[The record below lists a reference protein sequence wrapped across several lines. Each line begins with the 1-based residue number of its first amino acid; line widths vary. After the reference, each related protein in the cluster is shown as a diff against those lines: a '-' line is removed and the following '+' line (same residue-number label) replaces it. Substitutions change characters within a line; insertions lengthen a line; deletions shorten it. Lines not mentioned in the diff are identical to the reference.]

1 MSRELPGDAYRI
13 RASEL
18 NAEARQETNAERRK
32 ELKRLAMAYLRL
44 ADQAERNAQNNVVYE
59 TPPRAPV
66 QQQQQQQQ
74 QRRRRS
80 RTSVLGGTRHAW
92 LRMASS

>member
-1 MSRELPGDAYRI
+1 MTAGEVSRELPGDAYRI

-18 NAEARQETNAERRK
+18 NAEARQEPDAERRK
-32 ELKRLAMAYLRL
+32 ELKSLAMAYLRL

-59 TPPRAPV
+59 TPAQRPAA

-74 QRRRRS
+74 QRSEDDPKRQS
-80 RTSVLGGTRHAW
+80 
-92 LRMASS
+92 